1 MAEFQEQQ
9 AFRGAFQSQGFDPI
23 TAPDTSRYLRENMG
37 MIDANFNRLAQ
48 QQQQT
53 AQLQQ
58 KKTQDILNTLGQFS
72 ETAMNFAK
80 TMGKAYIDA
89 EVIEGHTKAINLG
102 KGNLYGVD
110 PETIQQFNQVEAEEE
125 NNEKQMADVALG
137 YAKNKQPLEAQVWIK
152 SLPRYQQI
160 GATRA
165 YLDNLGKS
173 YPVYLESFFQ
183 RTDVNL
189 PGPDGTTFT
198 PNQAVGDPVLTNIA
212 IGAANKMFL
221 GEEAGF
227 GADFNP
233 SGVAALKMYESMS
246 QADNTRLVKA
256 QRLQSINQSAE
267 KQNTA
272 KQIFDSN
279 QDLNMLY
286 QSTRGLVDDNGQ
298 TITNSDALDIVFDHI
313 VNRYYAGD
321 TEVLSSLDTS
331 YIDGDPNGQ
340 TWRQRF
346 KNRIEGEKG
355 LNARIEAID
364 RRKRSERDDALK
376 AELEAREENFRQAVI
391 ERTAEGRPFT
401 NEEIQA
407 IKEDAMADTG
417 LGPNNFRY
425 LDDYITVE
433 EKDQEQEEEYLDDI
447 RRRRGYLIEED
458 LRSVSSDT
466 YKKYISIVQDDEQIA
481 KRPTSYT
488 SDNKSLI
495 ASLTNEHFKVTKA
508 DDTKTS
514 EWEDMAR
521 RARNAEAKY
530 YAEEIRAGNSPEVA
544 QANTIRRIKE
554 NFAVGTYT
562 YDPAINQDQEY
573 LKRVASA
580 RRSMSV
586 NPDISQYVF
595 AGSDADIEQLF
606 KYNEGKGEIPKLYY
620 DVAQGQKGL
629 TAWDIAAAQFE
640 AAGYGELGKA
650 PKQVQ
655 FERLDPAL
663 QTVLNYKPTPNRV
676 KRARISSFNP
686 QTSSLP
692 SPALKQAADI
702 VGKYEDAGA
711 GYNAVNQIGTKNGR
725 GVLGFSGDFTKMTQH
740 GGRPLTDHTLGEVL
754 ALGAEPT
761 GTRITNDQWIERG
774 KIHAAGRYQFIHNT
788 LKGLVQRHNLPSDL
802 KFSPQVQDFLFLS
815 LLSTGGLGQWIG
827 PSDHATPQERGVVS
841 QAKQTL
847 TPQLI
852 EQLKM
857 NLIGAGQ

>member
-9 AFRGAFQSQGFDPI
+9 AFKGAFQSQGFDPI
-23 TAPDTSRYLRENMG
+23 TAPDTSRYLREIMG
-37 MIDANFNRLAQ
+37 MIDANFNRLAKQ
-48 QQQQT
+48 QQQNYQY
-53 AQLQQ
+53 QQ

-89 EVIEGHTKAINLG
+89 EVIKGHKEAISQG
-102 KGNLYGVD
+102 IGNLYGVD
-110 PETIQQFNQVEAEEE
+110 PEIIQQYNQVEAEEK

-137 YAKNKQPLEAQVWIK
+137 YAKNKQPVEAQIWIK

-173 YPVYLESFFQ
+173 YSTYLDSFFQ

-189 PGPDGTTFT
+189 PGPDGSTFT
-198 PNQAVGDPVLTNIA
+198 PNQAGGDPVLTNIA
-212 IGAANKMFL
+212 LGAANEMFL

-233 SGVAALKMYESMS
+233 SGVAALEMYKRISE
-246 QADNTRLVKA
+246 ADNTRLVKA
-256 QRLQSINQSAE
+256 QRLQAINQSAE
-267 KQNTA
+267 KQDTA

-313 VNRYYAGD
+313 VDRYYAGD
-321 TEVLSSLDTS
+321 TEVLNSLDTS

-364 RRKRSERDDALK
+364 RRRRSEREDALK
-376 AELEAREENFRQAVI
+376 AELEARKESFRQAVI
-391 ERTAEGRPFT
+391 ERSAEGNPFSD
-401 NEEIQA
+401 EEIQA
-407 IKEDAMADTG
+407 IKEDAMAETG
-417 LGPNNFRY
+417 LGPSNFRY

-433 EKDQEQEEEYLDDI
+433 EKDQEQEQEYLDDL
-447 RRRRGYLIEED
+447 RRRRGFLIEED
-458 LRSVSSDT
+458 LRNVSSGT
-466 YKKYISIVQDDEQIA
+466 YRKYISIVQDDDQIA
-481 KRPTSYT
+481 KRPTSYA

-495 ASLTNEHFKVTKA
+495 NALTNEAFELTDGTKE
-508 DDTKTS
+508 KSS

-521 RARNAEAKY
+521 RARNAEARY
-530 YAEEIRAGNSPEVA
+530 YAEEIRAGNTPEVA
-544 QANTIRRIKE
+544 QANTIKRLKE
-554 NFAVGTYT
+554 NFAAGTYT
-562 YDPAINQDQEY
+562 YDPAINQDQAY
-573 LKRVASA
+573 LKKVSSA
-580 RRSMSV
+580 RLSMST
-586 NPDISQYVF
+586 NPDIDQYVF
-595 AGSDADIEQLF
+595 ANSDADIEQLL

-620 DVAQGQKGL
+620 DLAQGQKAL
-629 TAWDIAAAQFE
+629 TAWDIASAQFA

-655 FERLDPAL
+655 LDRLDPAL
-663 QTVLNYKPTPNRV
+663 QRVLNYKPTPNRV
-676 KRARISSFNP
+676 ARARVSSFNP

-692 SPALKQAADI
+692 SPAFKQAADI

-711 GYNAVNQIGTKNGR
+711 GYNAVNQIGVKGGR

-754 ALGAEPT
+754 ALGAEQN
-761 GTRITNDQWIERG
+761 ISNDQWIEKG

-788 LKGLVQRHNLPSDL
+788 LKGLVQRHNLPPDL

-827 PSDHATPQERGVVS
+827 PSDHATSQERAIVN

-847 TPQLI
+847 TPELI

>member
-48 QQQQT
+48 QQQQA
-53 AQLQQ
+53 AQIKQ

-89 EVIEGHTKAINLG
+89 EVIEGHTKAYNLG

-110 PETIQQFNQVEAEEE
+110 PEAIQQFNQVEAEEE

-137 YAKNKQPLEAQVWIK
+137 YAKNKQSLEAQVWIK

-183 RTDVNL
+183 RTDVTL
-189 PGPDGTTFT
+189 PGPNGTTFT

-212 IGAANKMFL
+212 LGAANKMFL

-246 QADNTRLVKA
+246 EADNTRLVKA
-256 QRLQSINQSAE
+256 QRLQAINQSAE

-272 KQIFDSN
+272 KEIFDSN

-298 TITNSDALDIVFDHI
+298 TITNSDALDIVFNHI
-313 VNRYYAGD
+313 VDRYYAGD
-321 TEVLSSLDTS
+321 TEVLNSLDTS

-346 KNRIEGEKG
+346 KNRIEGERG
-355 LNARIEAID
+355 LNSRIEAID
-364 RRKRSERDDALK
+364 RRKRAERDDALK

-417 LGPNNFRY
+417 LGPSNFRY

-458 LRSVSSDT
+458 LRNASSDT
-466 YKKYISIVQDDEQIA
+466 YRKYISIVQDDEQVA
-481 KRPTSYT
+481 KRPTSYA

-495 ASLTNEHFKVTKA
+495 TALTNEYFNV
-508 DDTKTS
+508 KTGDAPKTP
-514 EWEDMAR
+514 EWEEMAR

-554 NFAVGTYT
+554 NFDAGTYT
-562 YDPAINQDQEY
+562 YDPEITQDQVY
-573 LKRVASA
+573 LKKVASA

-586 NPDISQYVF
+586 NPDINQYVF

-655 FERLDPAL
+655 FDRLDPAL

-676 KRARISSFNP
+676 KRARVSSFNP

-711 GYNAVNQIGTKNGR
+711 GYNAVNQIGVKGGR

-815 LLSTGGLGQWIG
+815 LLSTGGLGQWVG
-827 PSDHATPQERGVVS
+827 PSDYATTQERAIVN

-847 TPQLI
+847 TPQFI

>member
-48 QQQQT
+48 QQQQNY
-53 AQLQQ
+53 QSQQ

-89 EVIEGHTKAINLG
+89 EVIEGHTKAINLN

-110 PETIQQFNQVEAEEE
+110 PETIQQYNQVEAEEE

-137 YAKNKQPLEAQVWIK
+137 YAKDKRPIEAQVWIK

-183 RTDVNL
+183 RTDIPL
-189 PGPDGTTFT
+189 PGPNGTTFT

-212 IGAANKMFL
+212 LGAANKMFL

-233 SGVAALKMYESMS
+233 SGVASLEMYKRISE
-246 QADNTRLVKA
+246 ADNTRLVKA
-256 QRLQSINQSAE
+256 QRLQAINQSAE

-272 KQIFDSN
+272 KEIFDSN

-298 TITNSDALDIVFDHI
+298 TITNSDALDRVFDHI
-313 VNRYYAGD
+313 VDRYYAGD
-321 TEVLSSLDTS
+321 TEVLNSLDTS

-364 RRKRSERDDALK
+364 RRRRSEREDALK
-376 AELEAREENFRQAVI
+376 AELEARKESFRQAVI
-391 ERTAEGRPFT
+391 ERSAEGNPFSD
-401 NEEIQA
+401 EEIQA
-407 IKEDAMADTG
+407 IKQDAMDETG
-417 LGPNNFRY
+417 LGPSNFRY

-433 EKDQEQEEEYLDDI
+433 EKDQEQEQEYLDDL
-447 RRRRGYLIEED
+447 RRNRGFLIEED
-458 LRSVSSDT
+458 LRNVSSGT
-466 YKKYISIVQDDEQIA
+466 YRKYISIVQDDDQIA
-481 KRPTSYT
+481 KRPTSYS

-495 ASLTNEHFKVTKA
+495 NALTNEAFELTDGTKE
-508 DDTKTS
+508 KSS

-521 RARNAEAKY
+521 RARDAEARY
-530 YAEEIRAGNSPEVA
+530 YAEEIRAGNTPEVA
-544 QANTIRRIKE
+544 QANTIKRLKE
-554 NFAVGTYT
+554 NFAAGTYT
-562 YDPAINQDQEY
+562 YDPAINQDQAY
-573 LKRVASA
+573 LKKVSSA
-580 RRSMSV
+580 RLSMAT
-586 NPDISQYVF
+586 NPDIDQYVF
-595 AGSDADIEQLF
+595 ANSDADIEQLF

-620 DVAQGQKGL
+620 DLAQGQKAL
-629 TAWDIAAAQFE
+629 TAWDIASAQFV

-655 FERLDPAL
+655 LDRLDPAL
-663 QTVLNYKPTPNRV
+663 QRVLNYKPTPNRV
-676 KRARISSFNP
+676 ARARVSSFNS

-692 SPALKQAADI
+692 SPAFKQAADI

-711 GYNAVNQIGTKNGR
+711 GYNAVNQIGVKGGR

-754 ALGAEPT
+754 ALGAEQN
-761 GTRITNDQWIERG
+761 ISNDQWIEKG

-788 LKGLVQRHNLPSDL
+788 LKGLVQRHNLPPDL

-827 PSDHATPQERGVVS
+827 PSDHATSQERAVVN

>member
-9 AFRGAFQSQGFDPI
+9 AFKGAFQSQGFDPI

-37 MIDANFNRLAQ
+37 MIDANFNRLAKQ
-48 QQQQT
+48 QQQNYQY
-53 AQLQQ
+53 QQ

-80 TMGKAYIDA
+80 TMGKAYIDS
-89 EVIEGHTKAINLG
+89 EVIEGHTKALG
-102 KGNLYGVD
+102 QGIGNLYGVD
-110 PETIQQFNQVEAEEE
+110 PEIIQQYNQVEAEEK

-137 YAKNKQPLEAQVWIK
+137 YAKNKQPIEAQVWIK

-165 YLDNLGKS
+165 YLDNLGKGYS
-173 YPVYLESFFQ
+173 TYLDSFFQ

-189 PGPDGTTFT
+189 PGPDGSTFT
-198 PNQAVGDPVLTNIA
+198 PNQAVGDSVRTNIA
-212 IGAANKMFL
+212 LGAASKMFFA
-221 GEEAGF
+221 EEAGF

-233 SGVAALKMYESMS
+233 SGVAALKLYESMS
-246 QADNTRLVKA
+246 KAENTRLVNA
-256 QRLQSINQSAE
+256 QRLEVINQSAE
-267 KQNTA
+267 KQDTA

-313 VNRYYAGD
+313 VDRYYAGD
-321 TEVLSSLDTS
+321 TEVLNSLDTS

-364 RRKRSERDDALK
+364 RRRRSEREDALK
-376 AELEAREENFRQAVI
+376 AELEARKESFRQAVI
-391 ERTAEGRPFT
+391 ERSAEGNPFSD
-401 NEEIQA
+401 EEIQA
-407 IKEDAMADTG
+407 IKEDAMAETG
-417 LGPNNFRY
+417 LGPSNFRY

-433 EKDQEQEEEYLDDI
+433 EKDQEQEQEYLDDL
-447 RRRRGYLIEED
+447 RRRRGFLIEED
-458 LRSVSSDT
+458 LRNVSSGT
-466 YKKYISIVQDDEQIA
+466 YRKYISIVQDDDQIA
-481 KRPTSYT
+481 KRPTSYA

-495 ASLTNEHFKVTKA
+495 NALTNEAFELTDGTKE
-508 DDTKTS
+508 KSS

-521 RARNAEAKY
+521 RARNAEARY
-530 YAEEIRAGNSPEVA
+530 YAEEIRAGNTPEVA
-544 QANTIRRIKE
+544 QANTIKRLKE
-554 NFAVGTYT
+554 NFAAGTYT
-562 YDPAINQDQEY
+562 YDPAINQDQAY
-573 LKRVASA
+573 LKKVSSA
-580 RRSMSV
+580 RLSMST
-586 NPDISQYVF
+586 NPDINQYVF
-595 AGSDADIEQLF
+595 ANSDADIEQLIN
-606 KYNEGKGEIPKLYY
+606 YNEGKGEIPKLYY
-620 DVAQGQKGL
+620 DLAQGQKAL
-629 TAWDIAAAQFE
+629 TAWDIASAQFA

-655 FERLDPAL
+655 LDRLDPAL
-663 QTVLNYKPTPNRV
+663 QRVLNYKPTPNRV
-676 KRARISSFNP
+676 ARARVSSFNS

-692 SPALKQAADI
+692 SPAFKQAADI

-711 GYNAVNQIGTKNGR
+711 GYNAVNQIGVKGGR

-754 ALGAEPT
+754 ALGAEQN
-761 GTRITNDQWIERG
+761 ISNDQWIEKG

-788 LKGLVQRHNLPSDL
+788 LKGLVQRHNLPPDL

-827 PSDHATPQERGVVS
+827 PSDHATSQERAIVN

-847 TPQLI
+847 TPELI

>member
-9 AFRGAFQSQGFDPI
+9 AFKGAFQSQGFDPI

-37 MIDANFNRLAQ
+37 MIDANFNRLAKQ
-48 QQQQT
+48 QQQNYQN
-53 AQLQQ
+53 QQ

-72 ETAMNFAK
+72 ETALNFAK

-89 EVIEGHTKAINLG
+89 EVIEGHTKALDQG
-102 KGNLYGVD
+102 AGNLYGVD
-110 PETIQQFNQVEAEEE
+110 PEIIQQYNQVEAEEK

-137 YAKNKQPLEAQVWIK
+137 YAKDKRPIEAQVWIK

-173 YPVYLESFFQ
+173 YPTYLDNFFQ
-183 RTDVNL
+183 RDDINL
-189 PGPDGTTFT
+189 LGPDGATFT
-198 PNQAVGDPVLTNIA
+198 PNQAEGSVQTNIA
-212 IGAANKMFL
+212 LGAASKMFFA
-221 GEEAGF
+221 EEAGF

-233 SGVAALKMYESMS
+233 SGVATLKLYESMS
-246 QADNTRLVKA
+246 KADNTRLVKA
-256 QRLQSINQSAE
+256 QRLEAINQSAE
-267 KQNTA
+267 KQDTA

-298 TITNSDALDIVFDHI
+298 TITNSDALDRVFDHI
-313 VNRYYAGD
+313 VDRYYAGD
-321 TEVLSSLDTS
+321 TEVLNSLDTS

-364 RRKRSERDDALK
+364 RRKRAEREDEVK
-376 AELEAREENFRQAVI
+376 AQVEEIKENFRQAVLLRI
-391 ERTAEGRPFT
+391 EEGGSFT
-401 NEEIQA
+401 DAEIQDF
-407 IKEDAMADTG
+407 KQKAMDVTG
-417 LGPNNFRY
+417 LGPSNFRY

-433 EKDQEQEEEYLDDI
+433 EKDQEQEQEYLDDL
-447 RRRRGYLIEED
+447 RRRRGFLIEED
-458 LRSVSSDT
+458 LRNVSSGT
-466 YKKYISIVQDDEQIA
+466 YKQYISIVQDDDQIA
-481 KRPTSYT
+481 KRPTSYA

-495 ASLTNEHFKVTKA
+495 NALTNEAFELTDGTKE
-508 DDTKTS
+508 KSS

-521 RARNAEAKY
+521 RARNAEARY
-530 YAEEIRAGNSPEVA
+530 YAEEIRAGNTPEVA

-586 NPDISQYVF
+586 NPDIDQYVF
-595 AGSDADIEQLF
+595 AGSDAEIEQLI

-620 DVAQGQKGL
+620 DVARGQKGL
-629 TAWDIAAAQFE
+629 TAWDIANAQFT
-640 AAGYGELGKA
+640 AAGYGELGKG
-650 PKQVQ
+650 PREIQRD
-655 FERLDPAL
+655 RLSPSY
-663 QTVLNYKPTPNRV
+663 Q
-676 KRARISSFNP
+676 RAIKHGKTTSNGYRRLSTSSYRS

-702 VGKYEDAGA
+702 VGRYEDAGA

-761 GTRITNDQWIERG
+761 GARITNDQWIERG
-774 KIHAAGRYQFIHNT
+774 KIHAAGRYQFIHKT

-815 LLSTGGLGQWIG
+815 LLSTGGLGQWVG
-827 PSDHATPQERGVVS
+827 PSDYATAQERAIVN
-841 QAKQTL
+841 QAKLTL
-847 TPQLI
+847 TPQFI

-857 NLIGAGQ
+857 KLIGGQQ